1 MVNYTATQVKAL
13 KCPAGKKF
21 KSFCIDSS
29 AHLYLIC
36 YDTGTKIYKKR
47 VKNGYITIEN
57 FKNITLATAREKALN
72 LNQTKQKKFK
82 INDLFFEWLDTQIP
96 NTKENYTIRRK
107 YINRINKWILQKIGD
122 KFINEVDKMTLLSAL
137 SGAGFQTAKKNIE
150 IYKKLLK
157 IAKLKGG
164 IDDINFIY
172 EISEDKALIFKKS
185 EVKHRKSVTDK
196 NRLLQIIKIVKNS
209 HINETLKNLF
219 LFNLLTV
226 QRPHQI
232 RELTWDRIKD
242 GFIYFYE
249 NNNKTKINARLPLCK
264 KAVEILDYQKSL
276 TGGDGIVFKSS
287 VISKINGDK
296 FSETALL
303 TALKK
308 LKINDFHIHGIRGS
322 FATFAIRESE
332 NFDGVLRAKFDKRII
347 DEILLHTPKNEV
359 DKAYFRDFN
368 SAEHLRILKWWAEF
382 LGFE

>member
-122 KFINEVDKMTLLSAL
+122 KFINEVDKSALLSAL

-157 IAKLKGG
+157 IAKLK
-164 IDDINFIY
+164 DT
-172 EISEDKALIFKKS
+172 SEFSKEFRIL
-185 EVKHRKSVTDK
+185 
-196 NRLLQIIKIVKNS
+196 
-209 HINETLKNLF
+209 LKNLNIPYRR
-219 LFNLLTV
+219 LYNMRHSYATNLLYKNLIS
-226 QRPHQI
+226 PL
-232 RELTWDRIKD
+232 ELSQLLGHSTTKMVYDVYVNYIKNR
-242 GFIYFYE
+242 F
-249 NNNKTKINARLPLCK
+249 
-264 KAVEILDYQKSL
+264 
-276 TGGDGIVFKSS
+276 
-287 VISKINGDK
+287 
-296 FSETALL
+296 
-303 TALKK
+303 
-308 LKINDFHIHGIRGS
+308 
-322 FATFAIRESE
+322 E
-332 NFDGVLRAKFDKRII
+332 NFNYSMKI
-347 DEILLHTPKNEV
+347 
-359 DKAYFRDFN
+359 Y
-368 SAEHLRILKWWAEF
+368 
-382 LGFE
+382 